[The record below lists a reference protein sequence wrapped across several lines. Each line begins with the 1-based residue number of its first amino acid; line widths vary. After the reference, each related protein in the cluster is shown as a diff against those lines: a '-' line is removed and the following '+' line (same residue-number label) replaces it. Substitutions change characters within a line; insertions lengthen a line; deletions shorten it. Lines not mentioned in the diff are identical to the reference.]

1 MHTPQATKFVS
12 AQNKQ
17 PSFELLM
24 GALQVCMLVLPF
36 VSLCR
41 EKEKQMKKLLK
52 PLHRREN
59 RLTTH

>member
-1 MHTPQATKFVS
+1 MALPERDSRLCEVLA
-12 AQNKQ
+12 
-17 PSFELLM
+17 

-52 PLHRREN
+52 PLHR
-59 RLTTH
+59 